1 MERAEVRGDEG
12 IELAG
17 LSYAVEAHLRG
28 RAGQGERWTRR
39 G

>member
-1 MERAEVRGDEG
+1 MGRAEVSGDEG
-12 IELAG
+12 IEAAG
-17 LSYAVEAHLRG
+17 LSSAVAAHLRG

>member
-1 MERAEVRGDEG
+1 MGRAEVRGNEG
-12 IELAG
+12 IG
-17 LSYAVEAHLRG
+17 VTSLSSSEEADLSG